1 MGSQWI
7 TLETLLR
14 SSSVHNI
21 IFEDIEKIASRVDC
35 SPLEG
40 KKILVTGGT
49 GLIGLYFLN
58 FFTYLIKNRNMSIL
72 VDSISKTNPREE
84 TKENFPNVNFITLD
98 LGASQELGFEANY
111 DLIIHAAGYGQPKK
125 FLADEITTMMLNGV
139 ATIKLARLLKQG
151 GTFVFLSTSEIY
163 LGSPS
168 LPNKESDTGFISSD
182 HARAPYIIGKSFG
195 ETVLASLNRSGVN
208 TKIARIALAYGPG
221 TKLDDE
227 RILNQLI
234 KRGITEGEVRLL
246 DQGKA
251 IRTYCYVADTVE
263 MLLNIAL
270 FGKSMTYNV
279 GGISRVTIRELA
291 DTLGGILNV
300 GVMGSENQTFL
311 DSAPKE
317 VALDMSKYIEEFG
330 SPTFEDLRVG
340 LKRTIVWQRENLYP
354 EGKNA

>member
-1 MGSQWI
+1 
-7 TLETLLR
+7 
-14 SSSVHNI
+14 VHKI
-21 IFEDIEKIASRVDC
+21 IFEDIEKVASRVDC
-35 SPLEG
+35 STLEG

-72 VDSISKTNPREE
+72 VDSISKTDPCKE

-98 LGASQELGFEANY
+98 LGASQELVFEANY

-125 FLADEITTMMLNGV
+125 FLADEINTMVLNGV

-151 GTFVFLSTSEIY
+151 GTFVFLSTSEVY

-168 LPNKESDTGFISSD
+168 LPNKESDTGFVSSD

-234 KRGITEGEVRLL
+234 NR
-246 DQGKA
+246 
-251 IRTYCYVADTVE
+251 
-263 MLLNIAL
+263 
-270 FGKSMTYNV
+270 
-279 GGISRVTIRELA
+279 
-291 DTLGGILNV
+291 
-300 GVMGSENQTFL
+300 
-311 DSAPKE
+311 
-317 VALDMSKYIEEFG
+317 
-330 SPTFEDLRVG
+330 
-340 LKRTIVWQRENLYP
+340 
-354 EGKNA
+354 

>member
-1 MGSQWI
+1 
-7 TLETLLR
+7 
-14 SSSVHNI
+14 VHDI
-21 IFEDIEKIASRVDC
+21 IFQDVEKIASRVDC

-40 KKILVTGGT
+40 KRILVTGGT

-58 FFTYLIKNRNMSIL
+58 FFTYLIKTRNMSFL
-72 VDSISKTNPREE
+72 VDSISKTDPSEE
-84 TKENFPNVNFITLD
+84 TKDSFPNINFISLD
-98 LGASQELGFEANY
+98 LGAGHNLNLEKDY

-125 FLADEITTMMLNGV
+125 FLADEISTMMLNGV
-139 ATIKLARLLKQG
+139 ATLKLAGLLKQS
-151 GTFVFLSTSEIY
+151 GTFVFLSTSEVY

-195 ETVLASLNRSGVN
+195 EAVLASLNRSGVN

-234 KRGITEGEVRLL
+234 KRGVSEGEVRLL

-251 IRTYCYVADTVE
+251 VRTYCYIADTVE

-279 GGISRVTIRELA
+279 GGISRITIRGLA
-291 DTLGGILNV
+291 DMIGGILNV
-300 GVMGSENQTFL
+300 GVIGSENQAFL

-317 VALDMSKYIEEFG
+317 VALDMTKYIEEFG
-330 SPTFEDLRVG
+330 RPKFEDLEMG